1 MVVIKFEYTVAA
13 AATYRCE
20 LGERR
25 VEQVSMAVLLK
36 SNEPSRTSQTIIE
49 V

>member
-1 MVVIKFEYTVAA
+1 MVVIKLEYTVAA
-13 AATYRCE
+13 AATDRRE

-25 VEQVSMAVLLK
+25 VEQVSMAILFE